1 MTIMN
6 KTPKDEVISD
16 IDIAKVIKYDNYSW
30 HINDSFPLDLSKEAA
45 LTHMG
50 WRRWLCI
57 GRSSARR
64 KLGQGIVTVLCEMKF
79 YHEIY
84 EYNKNRDTFL
94 YSDRMIYSP
103 AVCFL
108 RMILIPYYQNLNVW
122 IY

>member
-1 MTIMN
+1 
-6 KTPKDEVISD
+6 
-16 IDIAKVIKYDNYSW
+16 
-30 HINDSFPLDLSKEAA
+30 
-45 LTHMG
+45 
-50 WRRWLCI
+50 
-57 GRSSARR
+57 
-64 KLGQGIVTVLCEMKF
+64 MKF